1 MATPVKRKVKVL
13 EAKYV
18 EEADAILVLGE
29 CQEGRFRQQIHSS
42 CFAFG
47 NKNKKDEMIITA
59 ELMLGKNIF
68 MVFDPDLDERIKD
81 HSKLKY

>member
-18 EEADAILVLGE
+18 EEADAILILGE
-29 CQEGRFRQQIHSS
+29 CQEGRFRQQINSS
-42 CFAFG
+42 CFSFG

-59 ELMLGKNIF
+59 ELMLGKNIY